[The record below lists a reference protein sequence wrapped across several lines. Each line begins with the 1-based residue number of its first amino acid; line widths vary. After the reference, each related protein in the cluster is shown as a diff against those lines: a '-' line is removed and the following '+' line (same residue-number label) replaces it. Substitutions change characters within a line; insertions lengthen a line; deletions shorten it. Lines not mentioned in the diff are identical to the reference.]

1 MSQHIGK
8 VMWFNNSKGFAFL
21 SQEGAPDV
29 FAHFSAI
36 AKDGYKSLVE
46 GDEESFD
53 IIQGDRGP
61 QADDVRPLRP
71 EGHPR
76 VTSSGDQEAAPPD
89 LSGA

>member
-8 VMWFNNSKGFAFL
+8 VMWFNNAKGFGFL

-29 FAHFSAI
+29 FVHFSAI

-46 GDEESFD
+46 GDEVSFD
-53 IIQGDRGP
+53 IIQGDKGP
-61 QADDVRPLRP
+61 QADDVRPLRT

-76 VTSSGDQEAAPPD
+76 VTSSGDQKAAPQH
-89 LSGA
+89 LSGT

>member
-29 FAHFSAI
+29 
-36 AKDGYKSLVE
+36 
-46 GDEESFD
+46 
-53 IIQGDRGP
+53 IQGDRGP